1 MNFEKNIK
9 IVILVGLVILLIY
22 LVNVNKDNSNMITA
36 EATST
41 SETPATTGT
50 TGIPVEPETPVK
62 KTNFSNNKKVV
73 NNKQHF
79 EQPQNETMFNKQMK
93 KYNQQKNEKM
103 HKFSSDN
110 LKPKSKEDWFQV
122 FDQNQVSQGIDDN
135 LIMTD
140 KYVIGVNTVGQ
151 SLKNASYDIRA
162 APAVPKF
169 IVSPWMNSTI
179 EPDYNIR
186 PFEDANCPSN

>member
-1 MNFEKNIK
+1 
-9 IVILVGLVILLIY
+9 
-22 LVNVNKDNSNMITA
+22 
-36 EATST
+36 
-41 SETPATTGT
+41 
-50 TGIPVEPETPVK
+50 
-62 KTNFSNNKKVV
+62 
-73 NNKQHF
+73 
-79 EQPQNETMFNKQMK
+79 MK
-93 KYNQQKNEKM
+93 KYNQQKSEKM
-103 HKFSSDN
+103 EKFSSDN